1 MRIAVIIPAAGQSTR
16 FGLSDKLAQ
25 DLGGRS
31 VLLRAIEPFTKIDEV
46 SVVIV
51 AGPPDDFESFKDQY
65 GPQLGFLGAQLVEG
79 GSMERWESVKKALEF
94 VPDDAT
100 HIAVHDAARP
110 LVRPELL
117 GRLIDAARNAPAVAP
132 GVPVADT
139 LKRVS
144 SEVIESATR
153 DATVDSILGIG
164 LDEEADALGPANPGR
179 KVEATIDRTNVMRVQ
194 TPQIFEA
201 DVLRRAYDQPDLSG
215 ATDDAMLVEQL
226 GVEVVLITGD
236 PHNIKVTEPADLEMV
251 RLLLSVSAPTT
262 RAAHKRF

>member
-1 MRIAVIIPAAGQSTR
+1 MRIAVIIPAAGSSTR

-31 VLLRAIEPFTKIDEV
+31 LLLRAIEPFTNIDEV
-46 SVVIV
+46 SAVIV

-65 GPQLGFLGAQLVEG
+65 GPKLGFLGAKLVEG
-79 GSMERWESVKKALEF
+79 GREERWESVKKALAF
-94 VPDDAT
+94 VGDDVT

-117 GRLIDAARNAPAVAP
+117 GRLIDAARNARAVAP
-132 GVPVADT
+132 GIPVADT

-144 SEVIESATR
+144 SEVVESATR

-164 LDEEADALGPANPGR
+164 EDEDADALGLANPGR
-179 KVEATIDRTNVMRVQ
+179 VVETTIDRSNLMRVQ

-201 DVLRRAYDQPDLSG
+201 SLLRRAYDQADLSG

-226 GVEVVLITGD
+226 GEEVLLITGD

-251 RLLLSVSAPTT
+251 RLLLSVSAPST